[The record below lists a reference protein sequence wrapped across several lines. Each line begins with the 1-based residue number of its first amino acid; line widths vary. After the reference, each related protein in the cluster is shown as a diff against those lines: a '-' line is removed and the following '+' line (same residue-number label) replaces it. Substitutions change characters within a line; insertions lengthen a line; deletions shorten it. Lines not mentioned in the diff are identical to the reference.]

1 MDICTVLMHSFN
13 AVDNFQI
20 VNAKFA
26 KISST
31 SHVSFMSVA
40 DGVGLTSVIIVDLL
54 FDYC

>member
-1 MDICTVLMHSFN
+1 MH
-13 AVDNFQI
+13 NFSAMGNSQI
-20 VNAKFA
+20 VTAQFA

-31 SHVSFMSVA
+31 IHASFTSVP